1 MSASLR
7 RYIIVR
13 ILLTIPMMLILVSL
27 VFLVLRV
34 MPGDPALAILRE
46 GASEEQLES
55 FRVATGLDQ
64 PLSVQYW
71 EFIKGVVRLDFGDSL
86 TRNVPVTQEIRTFF
100 PATVE
105 LAFFGMLVT
114 TLVGVFFGAYA
125 AQKRKSAADYTIRIF
140 SIILYSIPIF
150 WLGLMLQMIFGA
162 QLGWLP
168 VAGRLDAG
176 NTPDHIITGMYTV
189 DALLTRDRALLVD
202 ALRHLVLPSVTLGLV
217 LAGIF
222 TRLTRA
228 NMLDVLEQ
236 DFITAGR
243 ARGLR
248 ERVLVYR
255 HGLRNAFIPIVTLLG
270 LQMALLLAGA
280 ILTETTFSWPGLG
293 RLVVDRIYD
302 RDFTTLQGSILFFAV
317 VVATVSLVVDIL
329 YGFLDPR
336 IRY

>member
-1 MSASLR
+1 MSAGLR

-13 ILLTIPMMLILVSL
+13 VALTIPMVLILVSL

-34 MPGDPALAILRE
+34 MPGDPALAIMRE
-46 GASEEQLES
+46 GASEEQLAA
-55 FRVATGLDQ
+55 FRAALGIDR
-64 PLSVQYW
+64 PLHIQYF
-71 EFIKGVVRLDFGDSL
+71 EFIGGVLRFDFGDSMV
-86 TRNVPVTQEIRTFF
+86 RSVPVTQEISTFF

-105 LAFFGMLVT
+105 LAIFSMFVT
-114 TLVGVFFGAYA
+114 ASVGILTGAYA
-125 AQKRKSAADYTIRIF
+125 AQNRKKTSDYVIRVL

-150 WLGLMLQMIFGA
+150 WLGLMLQMTVGA
-162 QLGWLP
+162 GLGWFP
-168 VAGRLDAG
+168 VSGRLSPG
-176 NTPDHIITGMYTV
+176 MTPDTVITGLYTIDAILTQDWDLLA
-189 DALLTRDRALLVD
+189 DALK
-202 ALRHLVLPSVTLGLV
+202 HLVLPSITLGLV
-217 LAGIF
+217 LAGVF

-248 ERVLVYR
+248 ERVLVYK

-270 LQMALLLAGA
+270 LQFALLLAGA
-280 ILTETTFSWPGLG
+280 ILTETTFSWPGMG

-302 RDFTTLQGSILFFAV
+302 RDFSTVQGSILFFALL
-317 VVATVSLVVDIL
+317 VAGVSMFVDIL

>member
-1 MSASLR
+1 MSAGLR

-13 ILLTIPMMLILVSL
+13 VALTLPMVLILVSL

-34 MPGDPALAILRE
+34 MPGDPALAIMRE
-46 GASEEQLES
+46 GASEEQLAA
-55 FRVATGLDQ
+55 FRAALGIDR
-64 PLSVQYW
+64 PLHVQYF
-71 EFIKGVVRLDFGDSL
+71 EFIGGVLRFDFGDSMV
-86 TRNVPVTQEIRTFF
+86 RSVPVTQEILTFF
-100 PATVE
+100 PATIE
-105 LAFFGMLVT
+105 LAMFSMFVT
-114 TLVGVFFGAYA
+114 TTVGILSGAYA
-125 AQKRKSAADYTIRIF
+125 AQNRKKTSDYVIRVL

-150 WLGLMLQMIFGA
+150 WLGLMLQMTVGA
-162 QLGWLP
+162 GLGWFP
-168 VAGRLDAG
+168 VSGRLSPG
-176 NTPDHIITGMYTV
+176 MTPDKVITGLYTIDAILTQNWALLG
-189 DALLTRDRALLVD
+189 DALK
-202 ALRHLVLPSVTLGLV
+202 HLVLPSITLGLV
-217 LAGIF
+217 LAGVF

-248 ERVLVYR
+248 ERVLVYK

-270 LQMALLLAGA
+270 MQFSLLLAGA

-302 RDFTTLQGSILFFAV
+302 RDFSTVQGSILFFALL
-317 VVATVSLVVDIL
+317 VAGASLFVDIL

>member
-1 MSASLR
+1 MSPGLR

-13 ILLTIPMMLILVSL
+13 FLLTIPMILILVSV

-34 MPGDPALAILRE
+34 LPGDPALAILRE
-46 GASEEQLES
+46 GASEEQLAA
-55 FRVATGLDQ
+55 FRAVMGLDQ
-64 PLSVQYW
+64 PLHRQYLD
-71 EFIKGVVRLDFGDSL
+71 FISGVVQFDFGESM
-86 TRNVPVTQEIRTFF
+86 TRSRPVIDEIKTFF
-100 PATVE
+100 PATME
-105 LAFFGMLVT
+105 LAIFSMLVT
-114 TLVGVFFGAYA
+114 STVGISSGAFA
-125 AQKRKSAADYTIRIF
+125 AQYRKKLPDYVIRIL
-140 SIILYSIPIF
+140 SIILYSLPIF
-150 WLGLMLQMIFGA
+150 WLGLILQMIFGA
-162 QLGWLP
+162 RLGWFD

-176 NTPDHIITGMYTV
+176 MTPDIRITGMYTI
-189 DALLTRDRALLVD
+189 DALLTQDWDLLKD
-202 ALRHLVLPSVTLGLV
+202 AINHLVLPSLTLGLV

-248 ERVLVYR
+248 ERILVYK

-270 LQMALLLAGA
+270 LQFSLLLAGA

-293 RLVVDRIYD
+293 RLVVDRIFD
-302 RDFTTLQGSILFFAV
+302 RDFTTVQGSILFFAMI
-317 VVATVSLVVDIL
+317 VAGISLFVDIL
-329 YGFLDPR
+329 YGFIDPR